1 MKKLFLILA
10 MLCLLTACTG
20 EKTLETVEDVY
31 APQDEIPMVV
41 DVTLPEEAFV
51 QTLSSSA
58 GRLYLCDG
66 FTVTVQTF
74 QGGDL
79 NRTVKETTGYSL
91 DRLTVLE
98 TIKDDL
104 TCYRLSWASLGE
116 GGDQAARTLILD
128 DGCYHY
134 AVTVM
139 APAENA
145 GALTDTIQGILASVN
160 LYIAP

>member
-10 MLCLLTACTG
+10 MLCLLTACAG

-31 APQDEIPMVV
+31 APQETDPKLVHL
-41 DVTLPEEAFV
+41 TLPEEAAA
-51 QTLSSSA
+51 QTLSSAA
-58 GRLYLCDG
+58 GQLYLCNG

-74 QGGDL
+74 RGGDL
-79 NRTVKETTGYSL
+79 NRTVKETTGYTL
-91 DRLTVLE
+91 DRLTLME
-98 TIKDDL
+98 TAKDSV
-104 TCYRLSWASLGE
+104 TCYRLSWVSLGE

-145 GALTDTIQGILASVN
+145 GALTDTWQEIFASVS
-160 LYIAP
+160 LYTAP